1 MKNFFAVSSQALVSW
16 AFLLQEVC
24 LLSAFYYEAT
34 RLVYKRCWHPF
45 YHQKEAKKF
54 FQNDFVKND
63 DDGSLVQNPIS
74 IKLRKCIL
82 DCLTFFS
89 SAFLRC
95 LGWDKVMAPSIYSL
109 SAIQLTQ
116 EMNASMFP
124 TSKCTNFPSK
134 KLKWF
139 LGKKKKLR
147 HFAVCTAI
155 SCLVS
160 KEDLSLLFLL
170 YDFSGIRTTGD
181 STSVTFAS
189 LTKVATCA
197 KFLPSH
203 PRLYSRFS
211 MSKVSKCNAK

>member
-1 MKNFFAVSSQALVSW
+1 
-16 AFLLQEVC
+16 
-24 LLSAFYYEAT
+24 
-34 RLVYKRCWHPF
+34 
-45 YHQKEAKKF
+45 
-54 FQNDFVKND
+54 
-63 DDGSLVQNPIS
+63 
-74 IKLRKCIL
+74 
-82 DCLTFFS
+82 
-89 SAFLRC
+89 
-95 LGWDKVMAPSIYSL
+95 
-109 SAIQLTQ
+109 
-116 EMNASMFP
+116 MFP

-134 KLKWF
+134 KLNWF

-211 MSKVSKCNAK
+211 MSKVSKCNAKQKLVTEFISSSPDICTWQGKKDVQNKIEQIFSFLFFLFGISISRRSFINIYEPLEEEGK

>member
-1 MKNFFAVSSQALVSW
+1 
-16 AFLLQEVC
+16 
-24 LLSAFYYEAT
+24 
-34 RLVYKRCWHPF
+34 
-45 YHQKEAKKF
+45 
-54 FQNDFVKND
+54 
-63 DDGSLVQNPIS
+63 
-74 IKLRKCIL
+74 
-82 DCLTFFS
+82 
-89 SAFLRC
+89 
-95 LGWDKVMAPSIYSL
+95 
-109 SAIQLTQ
+109 
-116 EMNASMFP
+116 MFP

-211 MSKVSKCNAK
+211 MSKVSKCNAKQKLVTEFISSSPDICTWQGKKDVQKRRSNRSSLSCSFFLASASGDLSSTFMNLLKKKENKRGNQEEQEKASSTNYSYNTAY